1 MITLCYFSD
10 DNLMLLLRTILVT
23 TVIVVS
29 KHDNNY
35 LYIDDVATT
44 LHCLLNIL
52 QIKLLAA
59 ISK

>member
-10 DNLMLLLRTILVT
+10 DNLMLLLCTILVT
-23 TVIVVS
+23 SVIIVS
-29 KHDNNY
+29 KHDHNY
-35 LYIDDVATT
+35 LCIDVVAST

-52 QIKLLAA
+52 QIKLLAS